1 MNEFYDVQLI
11 GSTQHI
17 YKHTLSLVLS
27 FRDVL
32 YYIISLLNLL
42 NLYLPYIHKLLSIIL
57 ILLLLLM
64 QIGRM
69 KQFLTT
75 SSSSLIHPYAR
86 LAHVLS
92 CTSSRPKQYSPH
104 GGTSLHP
111 RLHQPLFH

>member
-69 KQFLTT
+69 KQFVHYFFILSHSSIRTFSPCSIMYFFT
-75 SSSSLIHPYAR
+75 SKT
-86 LAHVLS
+86 V
-92 CTSSRPKQYSPH
+92 
-104 GGTSLHP
+104 
-111 RLHQPLFH
+111 